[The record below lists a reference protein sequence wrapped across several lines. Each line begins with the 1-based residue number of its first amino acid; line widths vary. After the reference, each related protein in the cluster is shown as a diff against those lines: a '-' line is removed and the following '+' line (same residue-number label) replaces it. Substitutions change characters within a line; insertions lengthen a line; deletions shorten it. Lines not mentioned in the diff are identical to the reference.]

1 MTSDQAFALLLLLVG
16 FLIGGIP
23 GIIHHVRVM
32 KGHATA
38 IRDITEEIRTDA
50 QTYLIDKK
58 MSPLY
63 RTASNYFNRAFETLM
78 YEGGLKPDELK
89 ALLRFGNQAEQFNRG
104 LDQVQ
109 QYFAVGGKTLEIQQE
124 FSRIRIKAFALVPH
138 DVAEELAD
146 GKEQEYVEEVT
157 RYDAVR
163 PSIDGL
169 ISVSWIGWVRR
180 YLGRRK

>member
-1 MTSDQAFALLLLLVG
+1 MTGDQAFALLLLFTG
-16 FLIGGIP
+16 FLLGVVP
-23 GIIHHVRVM
+23 GIVHHVRVM
-32 KGHATA
+32 VGHSKA

-50 QTYLIDKK
+50 ETYLKDKK
-58 MSPLY
+58 ISPLY

-109 QYFAVGGKTLEIQQE
+109 QYLDARKTLEIQRE
-124 FSRIRIKAFALVPH
+124 YDRIRLKAFALVPH
-138 DVAEELAD
+138 DVAEKLAE
-146 GKEQEYVEEVT
+146 GKEQEYVEETT
-157 RYDAVR
+157 RYSAAR
-163 PSIDGL
+163 SSIDSL

-180 YLGRRK
+180 